1 MREYEVGDGVFVD
14 RPKHPEHGGPR
25 VVTSKRWD
33 AQHVRTYYEVDNS
46 GHCGWAAESL
56 RPANLAGCPRVTDP
70 AEDGSVDVFWDV
82 GIRVY
87 ILIARIGRDGHLT
100 SLISA
105 DYKIP
110 GEAFALIVET
120 VAKKTAEF
128 AAETAHPLQEIV
140 EAAARLHE
148 AEQARDA
155 ARARVEAAHFEKE
168 AATNAML
175 AANKEHAEYG
185 ERYRKLTTV
194 GYVLAALK

>member
-1 MREYEVGDGVFVD
+1 MREYEVGDSVFVD
-14 RPKHPEHGGPR
+14 SAHPEHEGPR
-25 VVTSKRWD
+25 VITSKRWD
-33 AQHVRTYYEVDNS
+33 EQHVCTYYEVDNS

-82 GIRVY
+82 GIDVP
-87 ILIARIGRDGHLT
+87 IPIARIGRNGYLT
-100 SLISA
+100 SLIA
-105 DYKIP
+105 PDYKIP

-168 AATNAML
+168 AATKAL
-175 AANKEHAEYG
+175 FAANRLHAACDG
-185 ERYRKLTTV
+185 RYCELTTV
-194 GYVLAALK
+194 SSVLAALK